1 MAFSTD
7 RRDASRRLVL
17 AVAASL
23 AVVLSAPFI
32 GQLRGAIQEA
42 FPDRYRLI
50 ILSLVALAVAGAVQ
64 WAVRSIRERHL
75 TRYGLMATAFAV
87 ATIYALA
94 TATGNANVDAVER
107 FHFVEYGLLAV
118 LFHRAWGE
126 RERAAT
132 VVLPFMATFLVGTLD
147 EAMQWFVPL
156 RVGEWRDVALNSVAI
171 GCGLMFGVAVRRA
184 GSRTNVGWDAQRPA
198 STTVPQSPGLLP
210 PSPMLRRTAEALRGG
225 GRSSGLHAVR
235 DPALLIATLLALAV
249 FATFVYV
256 VHVGHEIRDPAIGVF
271 RSRFTASELLQ
282 ASADRAARWRTN
294 PPIDVRRLSRE
305 DQYLA
310 EAIWHVQRRN
320 EAERP
325 GGIWA
330 QWKENLILE
339 KYFSPVLDT
348 PTYLTPEGARWPD
361 EQRANAAA
369 AAASDT
375 RSFVSDAPPI
385 PIYTP
390 FSR

>member
-1 MAFSTD
+1 MNV
-7 RRDASRRLVL
+7 RLAL

-32 GQLRGAIQEA
+32 GQLRGFIQEA
-42 FPDRYRLI
+42 FPDHYRLI
-50 ILSLVALAVAGAVQ
+50 ILSLVGLALVVAAQ
-64 WAVRSIRERHL
+64 WAVRSITDRRRQ
-75 TRYGLMATAFAV
+75 RYGLIALAV
-87 ATIYALA
+87 IVAAGYALA

-107 FHFVEYGLLAV
+107 FHFVEYGLLSV
-118 LFHRAWGE
+118 LYHRAWGD
-126 RERAAT
+126 RGGAAAL
-132 VVLPFMATFLVGTLD
+132 VLPFMATFIVGTMD

-171 GCGLMFGVAVRRA
+171 ACGLLFAVAVRRP
-184 GSRTNVGWDAQRPA
+184 GPRPPPRKA
-198 STTVPQSPGLLP
+198 TVVRRPGLF
-210 PSPMLRRTAEALRGG
+210 
-225 GRSSGLHAVR
+225 
-235 DPALLIATLLALAV
+235 ATLLAVAA
-249 FATFVYV
+249 FAAFIYV
-256 VHVGHEIRDPAIGVF
+256 VHAGHEIRDPAIGVF
-271 RSRFTASELLQ
+271 RSRFTADELLA

-310 EAIWHVQRRN
+310 EALWHVQRRN
-320 EAERP
+320 EADRDR
-325 GGIWA
+325 GIWA

-339 KYFSPVLDT
+339 KYFAPVLDT

-375 RSFVSDAPPI
+375 RPFVSDAPPI
-385 PIYTP
+385 PLY
-390 FSR
+390 SLD

>member
-1 MAFSTD
+1 M
-7 RRDASRRLVL
+7 SRRTAL
-17 AVAASL
+17 AITASL

-32 GQLRGAIQEA
+32 GQLRGFIQGA

-50 ILSLVALAVAGAVQ
+50 ILSLVGLALVVAAQ
-64 WAVRSIRERHL
+64 WAVRSITDRRPQ
-75 TRYGLMATAFAV
+75 RYGLIALAAIV
-87 ATIYALA
+87 AAGYALA

-118 LFHRAWGE
+118 LYHRAWGD
-126 RERAAT
+126 RGGTAAF
-132 VVLPFMATFLVGTLD
+132 VLPFMATFIVGTMD

-156 RVGEWRDVALNSVAI
+156 RVGEWRDIALNAVAI
-171 GCGLMFGVAVRRA
+171 ACGLLFAVAVRRA
-184 GSRTNVGWDAQRPA
+184 EWPVGRDAKRPGVSRGVAGGS
-198 STTVPQSPGLLP
+198 S
-210 PSPMLRRTAEALRGG
+210 
-225 GRSSGLHAVR
+225 R
-235 DPALLIATLLALAV
+235 DPALRATPGLLRSPSLLASGLAV
-249 FATFVYV
+249 AAFAAFVYV
-256 VHVGHEIRDPAIGVF
+256 VHAGHEIRDPAIGVF
-271 RSRFTASELLQ
+271 RSRFTADELLA

-310 EAIWHVQRRN
+310 EALWHVQRRN
-320 EAERP
+320 EADRD

-339 KYFSPVLDT
+339 KYFAPVLDT

-375 RSFVSDAPPI
+375 RPFVSDAPPI
-385 PIYTP
+385 PLY
-390 FSR
+390 SLD

>member
-1 MAFSTD
+1 MTARLAF
-7 RRDASRRLVL
+7 

-42 FPDRYRLI
+42 FPDHYRLI
-50 ILSLVALAVAGAVQ
+50 ILSLVSLALAGAVQ

-75 TRYGLMATAFAV
+75 PRYGLIAAAFLV
-87 ATIYALA
+87 ATTYALA
-94 TATGNANVDAVER
+94 TATGNPNVDAVER

-118 LFHRAWGE
+118 LFHRAWAG
-126 RERAAT
+126 RDRAAAI
-132 VVLPFMATFLVGTLD
+132 VVPFMATFIVGTMD
-147 EAMQWFVPL
+147 EGVQWFVPV

-171 GCGLMFGVAVRRA
+171 ACGLLFAVGVRGPVGRDAERPGIPGGVAG
-184 GSRTNVGWDAQRPA
+184 GS
-198 STTVPQSPGLLP
+198 S
-210 PSPMLRRTAEALRGG
+210 
-225 GRSSGLHAVR
+225 R
-235 DPALLIATLLALAV
+235 DPALRTTPGLIRPSTVLGAVLSGVEGRSPGLRAMLLAV
-249 FATFVYV
+249 GTFAAFVHI

-271 RSRFTASELLQ
+271 RSRFTADELLA
-282 ASADRAARWRTN
+282 ASADRAARWRTD
-294 PPIDVRRLSRE
+294 PPIELRRLSRE

-325 GGIWA
+325 GGVWA

-339 KYFSPVLDT
+339 KYFAPVLDT

-369 AAASDT
+369 AAAAE
-375 RSFVSDAPPI
+375 RRLFVSDAPPI
-385 PIYTP
+385 PIYTLD
-390 FSR
+390 